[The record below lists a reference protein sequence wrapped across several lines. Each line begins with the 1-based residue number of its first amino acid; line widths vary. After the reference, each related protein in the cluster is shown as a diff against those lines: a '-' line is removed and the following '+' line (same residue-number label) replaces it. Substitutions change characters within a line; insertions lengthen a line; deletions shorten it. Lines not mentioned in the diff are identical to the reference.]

1 MTATRLPI
9 TAQLD
14 IGLEQL
20 LRTRERLV
28 AGRAWVGRD
37 AEVARAYELEAQLWS
52 VLFERTQDRL
62 IWRAALAA
70 EAHARFWAAYWHDR
84 AADSALID
92 STARLGGVA

>member
-9 TAQLD
+9 TVQLD
-14 IGLEQL
+14 VALAKL
-20 LRTRERLV
+20 LQTRERLV
-28 AGRAWVGRD
+28 AGPAFLGRD

-52 VLFERTQDRL
+52 VLFERAHDRL

-70 EAHARFWAAYWHDR
+70 EAHARCWAAYWRNR
-84 AADSALID
+84 AAHSDLND